1 MSEEYPVAD
10 AATWKERSQWW
21 RRHALLS
28 IGRLVKL
35 GENPPVGRTPEEYRR
50 VALELLGVD
59 ETHAVPGCDHP
70 YLSKVSY
77 PFEGDNV
84 ADRWICVSDGAP
96 GCHWTVTIA
105 KSTDG

>member
-1 MSEEYPVAD
+1 MSEEYPVAEVE
-10 AATWKERSQWW
+10 TWKERSQWW

-35 GENPPVGRTPEEYRR
+35 GDPEPRSAEEFRAI
-50 VALELLGVD
+50 ALELMGVD
-59 ETHAVPGCDHP
+59 ETHAAPGCDHP

-96 GCHWTVTIA
+96 GCHWTITIERHV
-105 KSTDG
+105 GG